1 MLYGCL
7 TSITIYLLT
16 YLFNSR
22 SLRKIN
28 IMSRP
33 EKKPRVFK
41 TESGEELP
49 ICPVSE
55 VDLTPFLKR
64 LKKIGPQPPV
74 EIVEGVAVANEA
86 HPDYLAA
93 LQDDNNLEQGTFML
107 AVYLELGLDL
117 ELDEDQQATVNRAK
131 RKLSKVNPGA
141 PENEFELYIYA
152 KSVCP
157 SMAELT
163 RLMQSI
169 QALNNPTAQQVQNAL
184 ETFRPDVPR
193 AAPYG
198 DQDAPKW
205 SGVPNREPEAFPL
218 PGGEVGGDRDTALLR
233 ETIYRVAG

>member
-16 YLFNSR
+16 YLLNSR
-22 SLRKIN
+22 SLRKI

-141 PENEFELYIYA
+141 TENQFDLFIYA

-157 SMAELT
+157 SMEELT
-163 RLMQSI
+163 KLMAAI
-169 QALNNPTAQQVQNAL
+169 QALNNPTAQQVQNSL
-184 ETFRPDVPR
+184 DTFRLEVQGP
-193 AAPYG
+193 AGYG
-198 DQDAPKW
+198 DKDAPKW
-205 SGVPNREPEAFPL
+205 NRVPDWQPETTEIQSGYL
-218 PGGEVGGDRDTALLR
+218 GGDRNSSLLR
-233 ETIYRVAG
+233 PV